1 MTLHNHEAV
10 GSTKERTFKQLVL
23 TATRNSAFRYLLFGG
38 LSFLVDFGLLVLFRE
53 AFRWNLALASATAFL
68 LSFAFSFTVQ
78 KLFAFKSGHRTHVSL
93 VRYAILVAG
102 NTIATVIIVQLLSLT
117 GLGYGGAK
125 VVSTAATTLWNYF
138 LYRHWVF
145 GGKRPPLT
153 KPGVEDN
160 RKDFVNNV

>member
-1 MTLHNHEAV
+1 MTLHNHEAT
-10 GSTKERTFKQLVL
+10 GSTKERTLKQVVL
-23 TATRNSAFRYLLFGG
+23 TTTKHSAFRYLLFGG

-53 AFRWNLALASATAFL
+53 VFRWNLSLAAATAFL

-78 KLFAFKSGHRTHVSL
+78 KLFAFESGHRTHVSL
-93 VRYAILVAG
+93 VRYVILVGA
-102 NTIATVIIVQLLSLT
+102 NTVATVLIVQLLSLT

-145 GGKRPPLT
+145 GGKRPPLN

-160 RKDFVNNV
+160 RKDFINNV